1 MGSLERT
8 TITLTLL
15 TILLTSYGVSIGGVP
30 AQQALNGIFGPW
42 PSLAGVFPPL
52 KGCNII
58 DVFCNAGNVA
68 QATAEVA
75 LAIEY
80 PAILLFTILNRVAGF
95 LQIVTAVLFGTESSL
110 VVVPFLDIAVL
121 GILILPAAYELFRM
135 ARGNA
140 SAGTL

>member
-1 MGSLERT
+1 M
-8 TITLTLL
+8 
-15 TILLTSYGVSIGGVP
+15 
-30 AQQALNGIFGPW
+30 
-42 PSLAGVFPPL
+42 